1 MTILIVTMH
10 RGNNYGSAL
19 QVYALSET
27 LKTLG
32 HNPIVLD
39 YIPPRINFKS
49 GVKHALK
56 SLCRIGPIREKYDAL
71 RGLMILISSKL
82 LYDSFFRKN
91 INLTKPYYSI
101 DALKKDCPQADIYMT
116 GSDQVW
122 NSFHNKGIEYA
133 FYLDFVPDKATRIA
147 YAASFGKE
155 CLDEWE
161 IPETKRLLEQ
171 YQAISVR
178 ESSAVN
184 ILGEMGIPGVV
195 VLDPTFL
202 LSKDE
207 WLKRLPP
214 LKVKEKYLLIYS
226 VEPNKNNLIAYSKLI
241 ADKLGLK
248 IYLVEWGLRKYNG
261 VDKMLSLLSPL
272 RLLSYFYNASFVVAS
287 SFHGTA
293 LSINMN
299 KQFVSIAPSKFNTRV
314 KSLLNLVK
322 LNQRYFDKDT
332 FQIKPALMPIDYT
345 EVNAILSELRYKSM
359 SFLTSAINSN
369 KGK

>member
-1 MTILIVTMH
+1 MRILIVTMH

-19 QVYALSET
+19 QVYALSEA
-27 LKTLG
+27 LKTFG
-32 HNPIVLD
+32 HYPIILD
-39 YIPPRINFKS
+39 YIPQRINFKL
-49 GVKHALK
+49 GVKHTLK
-56 SLCRIGPIREKYDAL
+56 SLCRIAPIREKYNAL
-71 RGLMILISSKL
+71 RGLMILVSSKL
-82 LYDSFFRKN
+82 LYDSFFKKN
-91 INLTKPYYSI
+91 VNLTKAYYSI
-101 DALKKDCPQADIYMT
+101 EALKKDCPQADIYMT

-122 NSFHNKGIEYA
+122 NSFHNRGIEYT
-133 FYLDFVPDKATRIA
+133 FYLDFVPDKATKIA

-161 IPETKRLLEQ
+161 IPETKRLLEK
-171 YQAISVR
+171 YRAISVR
-178 ESSAVN
+178 ESSAVKILEKMN
-184 ILGEMGIPGVV
+184 ISGTV

-207 WLKRLPP
+207 WLKRLP
-214 LKVKEKYLLIYS
+214 LLRIKEKYLLIYS
-226 VEPNKNNLIAYSKLI
+226 VEPNKNDLIAYSRLI

-261 VDKMLSLLSPL
+261 VDKMLSLLNPL
-272 RLLSYFYNASFVVAS
+272 KLLSYFYNASFVVAS

-322 LNQRYFDKDT
+322 LDQRYFDKDT
-332 FQIKPALMPIDYT
+332 FQIEMALMPIDYT
-345 EVNAILSELRYKSM
+345 RVNAILSELRYESR
-359 SFLTSAINSN
+359 SFLKTAINSN
-369 KGK
+369 KE